1 MAPRSSAKRSYRK
14 RVRSSPCRGKGRT
27 TCRATKR
34 CKYTS
39 GKKRSFCRKVKNT
52 KRHTMRRRSR
62 KGAAMR
68 RRTVGGLWVP
78 GNNWSPIPGGKRAHR
93 GHRGGAMLPLAPH
106 AFPEPN
112 DNLRGPPFPP
122 LGGPTHHA

>member
-14 RVRSSPCRGKGRT
+14 RVRSSPCRRKGRT

-52 KRHTMRRRSR
+52 KRHTMHRRSR
-62 KGAAMR
+62 K
-68 RRTVGGLWVP
+68 GGLWVP
-78 GNNWSPIPGGKRAHR
+78 GNRWSPTPGLGPRARH
-93 GHRGGAMLPLAPH
+93 GHMGGAMLPLAPH

>member
-68 RRTVGGLWVP
+68 RRIVGGLWDP
-78 GNNWSPIPGGKRAHR
+78 GPNLRPDASHGPSSPIGGIVVVQCFLLLL
-93 GHRGGAMLPLAPH
+93 ML
-106 AFPEPN
+106 FQ
-112 DNLRGPPFPP
+112 NLMII
-122 LGGPTHHA
+122 